1 MSESGAAKQ
10 LAEDLGG
17 KCGALTDR
25 VVELVEERKRLEP
38 AAARGDVRARERL
51 DELDDDIDA
60 IRAEIDP
67 AANAYYEAA
76 IAARR
81 FSWN

>member
-1 MSESGAAKQ
+1 MASEAEAAKQ

-25 VVELVEERKRLEP
+25 LVELIEERKRI
-38 AAARGDVRARERL
+38 AANKGDVRARERL
-51 DELDDDIDA
+51 DELDEDISSL
-60 IRAEIDP
+60 RAEIGP
-67 AANAYYEAA
+67 VANAYYEAA